1 MNLSVVIPAYNE
13 KDRIGPTLKELSTF
27 LGGLEDSTEVVVVD
41 DGSADGTAEYAA
53 TFVDHFETLRVIGGP
68 VNRGK
73 GHAIRTGMVA
83 ARGELRLFA
92 DADGSTP
99 WDEYVPLRSAMAGA
113 DIAIA
118 SIGMKESRVERYQP
132 GLRTQFG
139 RAANLLIQALV
150 LPGIRDS
157 QRGFKLF
164 TADAADLVF
173 SRCVIDGWAFDIEAL
188 GIARQH
194 GLAVAEVPV
203 RWEHREDSRVTS
215 SSYLQSLVDLM
226 KIRARLWTGFYR

>member
-1 MNLSVVIPAYNE
+1 MKLSVVVPAFNE
-13 KDRIGPTLKELSTF
+13 KERIGPTLKELSTF
-27 LGGLEDSTEVVVVD
+27 LNGLEESTEVIVVD
-41 DGSADGTAEYAA
+41 DGSQDGTAPYAA
-53 TFVDHFETLRVIGGP
+53 TFVDHFESLRVLGDP

-73 GHAIRTGMVA
+73 GHAIRTGMLVA
-83 ARGELRLFA
+83 HGDLRLFA

-99 WDEYVPLRSAMAGA
+99 WDEYHSLKPALRTA

-118 SIGMKESRVERYQP
+118 SIGMKESRIERFQP
-132 GLRTQFG
+132 GLRSQFG

-150 LPGIRDS
+150 LPGIQDS

-164 TADAADLVF
+164 TAEAAEAVF

-188 GIARQH
+188 GIARQR
-194 GLAVAEVPV
+194 GLRIAEIPV

-215 SSYLQSLVDLM
+215 SSYVQSLLDLF
-226 KIRARLWTGFYR
+226 KIRARLWSGFYR

>member
-1 MNLSVVIPAYNE
+1 MKLSVVIPAFNE

-27 LGGLEDSTEVVVVD
+27 LDGLEESTEVVVVD
-41 DGSADGTAEYAA
+41 DGSLDGTAEFAA
-53 TFVDHFETLRVIGGP
+53 TFVDHFESLRVMGDT

-73 GHAIRTGMVA
+73 GHAIRQGMLA
-83 ARGELRLFA
+83 AHGDIRLFA

-99 WDEYVPLRSAMAGA
+99 WDEYHALKTALGTA

-118 SIGMKESRVERYQP
+118 SIGMRESRIERYQP

-164 TADAADLVF
+164 TAAAADAVF
-173 SRCVIDGWAFDIEAL
+173 SKCVIDGWAFDIEAL
-188 GIARQH
+188 GIARQQ
-194 GLAVAEVPV
+194 GLRIAEIPV

-215 SSYLQSLVDLM
+215 SSYLQSLVDLFR
-226 KIRARLWTGFYR
+226 IRARLWTGYYR

>member
-1 MNLSVVIPAYNE
+1 MKLSVVIPAFNE

-27 LGGLEDSTEVVVVD
+27 LGGLEEHTEVVVVD
-41 DGSADGTAEYAA
+41 DGSVDGTADFAA
-53 TFVDHFETLRVIGGP
+53 TFVDHFETLRVIGDG

-73 GHAIRTGMVA
+73 GHAIRKGMLA
-83 ARGELRLFA
+83 AGGDLRLFA

-99 WDEYVPLRSAMAGA
+99 WDEYHALRPMLRTA

-118 SIGMKESRVERYQP
+118 SIGMKESKVERYQP

-139 RAANLLIQALV
+139 RAANLLIQTLV
-150 LPGIRDS
+150 LPGIKDS

-164 TADAADLVF
+164 TAEAADAIF

-188 GIARQH
+188 GIARQQ
-194 GLAVAEVPV
+194 GLRVVEVPV
-203 RWEHREDSRVTS
+203 RWEHREDSRVTT
-215 SSYLQSLVDLM
+215 SSYVQSLIDLF
-226 KIRARLWTGFYR
+226 KIRARLWSGFYR